1 MPRLAC
7 DVMDCILT
15 PPPPPPPAAAT
26 IPPSGGDAASDD
38 LVATDT
44 DVANPQPPVARAIA
58 SMFFN
63 TQGALVYHI
72 R

>member
-15 PPPPPPPAAAT
+15 PPPPPPPAAT
-26 IPPSGGDAASDD
+26 IPPSGGGDATSDD
-38 LVATDT
+38 FVAT
-44 DVANPQPPVARAIA
+44 DVANPQPPIARAIA
-58 SMFFN
+58 SMVFN